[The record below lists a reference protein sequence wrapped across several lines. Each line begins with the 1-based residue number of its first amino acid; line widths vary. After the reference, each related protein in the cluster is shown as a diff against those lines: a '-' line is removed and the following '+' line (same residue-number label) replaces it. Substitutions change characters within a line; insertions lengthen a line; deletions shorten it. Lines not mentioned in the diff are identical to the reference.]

1 MCVRAG
7 KDAHTVDDDERERE
21 RESRPHLCGGTF
33 FQELNLGFPSTQ
45 YYSYIQISDV
55 ITESLR
61 GLLFSECNIARTA
74 KVNLSAYQC

>member
-7 KDAHTVDDDERERE
+7 KDVHTVDDERERVGPTSLVE
-21 RESRPHLCGGTF
+21 LF

-45 YYSYIQISDV
+45 YYSYIQINDV

-61 GLLFSECNIARTA
+61 GLLFGECNIARTA
-74 KVNLSAYQC
+74 KVIFQPINVD